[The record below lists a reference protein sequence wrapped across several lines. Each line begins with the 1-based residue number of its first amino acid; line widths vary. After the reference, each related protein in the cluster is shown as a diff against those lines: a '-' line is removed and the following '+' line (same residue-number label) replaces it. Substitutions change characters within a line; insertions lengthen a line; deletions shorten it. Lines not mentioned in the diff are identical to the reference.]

1 MRSVAAELGLPT
13 RLSEVG
19 VPEEGIPQLVEGAE
33 GDGCT
38 LVNPR
43 GFDIGLRLAAT
54 GRRVPHEADQVA
66 LAQRLAARLNPDLI
80 GRSGD
85 RLPRSDDTS
94 HFRSVSPSTRNRTP
108 VPSVML
114 CEAKHRQC
122 SAARFVALA
131 ARSVQHDIRRNA
143 WALEIYV
150 PRLLLLVC

>member
-1 MRSVAAELGLPT
+1 MEPACGCGSFYLARKKIKHAAGFLSCCIWQLRQGNVALNLEISHPIQHGGMHDPYRSVM
-13 RLSEVG
+13 
-19 VPEEGIPQLVEGAE
+19 
-33 GDGCT
+33 
-38 LVNPR
+38 
-43 GFDIGLRLAAT
+43 
-54 GRRVPHEADQVA
+54 
-66 LAQRLAARLNPDLI
+66 RLNSDLI